1 MRTIAR
7 HDVDAPNAEETVEL
21 LVARA
26 HEVREDLEEIPLG
39 PGFAM
44 SRSLSEFGNRCASD
58 PRAAWA
64 DTWYA
69 LVRAMQSSAA
79 LFQAASSTGGDV
91 EFRFGD
97 ETIRRQA
104 TGPTT
109 DSNAANWL
117 TALYLAM
124 VCRERPRID
133 LLAGIPVDL
142 LRDSGHEY
150 DEFIYS
156 WVRAL
161 QIYWRGEDNLID
173 TVLEAMSGTDPARLE
188 RFEAAPVLRL
198 YYPPMEMFYLLTQR
212 EDAKFNESL
221 ANALELHKRYWTAD
235 EERLRDPEG
244 FVALGPLAI
253 ACLARDAGV
262 TIEVES
268 DYLPIHLLDGTRVGE
283 MST

>member
-1 MRTIAR
+1 M
-7 HDVDAPNAEETVEL
+7 PNAEETVGL

-58 PRAAWA
+58 PRAAQA

-69 LVRAMQSSAA
+69 LVRALQSAAA
-79 LFQAASSTGGDV
+79 LFQAANSTEGDV
-91 EFRFGD
+91 EFQFGD

-109 DSNAANWL
+109 DSNTVNWL

-124 VCRERPRID
+124 ICRDRPRLD
-133 LLAGIPVDL
+133 ALAGIPVEL
-142 LRDSGHEY
+142 LRESSYEY
-150 DEFIYS
+150 DEFLYS

-161 QIYWRGEDNLID
+161 QIRWRGEANLID
-173 TVLEAMSGTDPARLE
+173 TVLEAMNGTDPERLAR
-188 RFEAAPVLRL
+188 FQAAPVLQL
-198 YYPPMEMFYLLTQR
+198 YYPPMELFYHLTQR
-212 EDAKFNESL
+212 EDAKFNDSL
-221 ANALELHKRYWTAD
+221 ANALDLHRRYWTA
-235 EERLRDPEG
+235 EAERVRDPEG
-244 FVALGPLAI
+244 FVALGPLAM

-268 DYLPIHLLDGTRVGE
+268 DYLPIHLLNGTRVGE
-283 MST
+283 MPT

>member
-7 HDVDAPNAEETVEL
+7 HDVDVPNAEETVEL
-21 LVARA
+21 LGARA

-44 SRSLSEFGNRCASD
+44 SRSMAEFGNRCASD
-58 PRAAWA
+58 PRVARS

-69 LVRAMQSSAA
+69 LVRAMQSSTA

-109 DSNAANWL
+109 DSNAVNWL

-124 VCRERPRID
+124 ICRDRPRLD
-133 LLAGIPVDL
+133 LLAGISLNL
-142 LRDSGHEY
+142 LRESSYEY
-150 DEFIYS
+150 DEFLYS
-156 WVRAL
+156 WVHAL
-161 QIYWRGEDNLID
+161 QIHWRGEENLID
-173 TVLEAMSGTDPARLE
+173 TVLEAMSGTDPEGLH
-188 RFEAAPVLRL
+188 RFQAAPVLQQ
-198 YYPPMEMFYLLTQR
+198 YYPPMELFYRFTQR
-212 EDAKFNESL
+212 ENAGFNDSL
-221 ANALELHKRYWTAD
+221 ANALDLHKRYWTAE
-235 EERLRDPEG
+235 EERVRDPEG

-253 ACLARDAGV
+253 ACLAHDAGV

-268 DYLPIHLLDGTRVGE
+268 DYLPIHLLEGTRVGE